1 LHKVIRFQVKTKNH
15 IYTPI
20 YAAPEIFF
28 FLLLII
34 FFFFFFLY
42 TFRTFF
48 LPLSLNLNLAELH
61 STRLIFSSFLVGLK
75 TSVIEGSK
83 TSLEQQRSTPMFM
96 ASSQSSL
103 PFSKSPPLQ
112 SFGMSTS

>member
-1 LHKVIRFQVKTKNH
+1 LHKVIRFQVKRKNH

-20 YAAPEIFF
+20 AAPEIFF
-28 FLLLII
+28 FLLLIFF

-48 LPLSLNLNLAELH
+48 LALSLNLNLAELL

-83 TSLEQQRSTPMFM
+83 TSLEQQRSTPMFI

-103 PFSKSPPLQ
+103 PISKSPPLQ
-112 SFGMSTS
+112 SFGISTS